1 MTKINQVDNT
11 LKRNGWVKKFDAD
24 EPRLSE
30 LVKLYESIG
39 FEVKLEPLNTQTSK
53 EQCNVCLTNTDKKI
67 MTIYV
72 KPKVDTSG
80 SSEIY

>member
-1 MTKINQVDNT
+1 M
-11 LKRNGWVKKFDAD
+11 
-24 EPRLSE
+24 
-30 LVKLYESIG
+30 VKLYESIG
-39 FEVKLEPLNTQTSK
+39 FEVRLEPLNTHISK
-53 EQCNVCLTNTDKKI
+53 EKCNVCLTKTDKKI